1 LRARLEMKGV
11 LQLYESGLVIP
22 LCERFD
28 EKAKKLFSIDITPPT
43 AAQLL
48 RLSTWREY
56 SCLTS

>member
-1 LRARLEMKGV
+1 MKGV
-11 LQLYESGLVIP
+11 LQLYESGLAIP